1 MVSWVFKNCS
11 AAWGDETTIVGSWP
25 SRNDM
30 MGPYFLAKLWRARCG
45 RLPSMWR
52 LPMIGKEQGPGGS
65 LGWFLWCFG
74 RDRMRMNV
82 QMDSRRKIANVNG
95 DILGIE
101 LRKGM
106 GLKRCVK
113 LGDYNLWTSIK
124 VGTRKWL
131 MYVLLK
137 INK

>member
-1 MVSWVFKNCS
+1 
-11 AAWGDETTIVGSWP
+11 
-25 SRNDM
+25 
-30 MGPYFLAKLWRARCG
+30 
-45 RLPSMWR
+45 
-52 LPMIGKEQGPGGS
+52 
-65 LGWFLWCFG
+65 
-74 RDRMRMNV
+74 MRMNV